1 MSGFGAILRKELR
14 EYFAAPIAPVLL
26 ATFWALTGYFF
37 SFNLFIVNA
46 VHMVTS
52 FHNMSLLLLLL
63 MPLMTMRIFA
73 EENKSGTLEL
83 LMTLPL
89 TEVQIVL
96 GKYAAAAIVLLLMLA
111 GTSTAVVPLIL
122 FGKPDLGPVL
132 GGYLGIALLGSAF
145 AAIGLFVSSMCTN
158 QIVAAAITWA
168 VLLGLW
174 FADYAAGIGWA
185 PALAPVF
192 SHLSFSV
199 HYIDLIRGVFSSAS
213 LAYFG
218 SIVVVSLVASIVVL
232 RERRL

>member
-1 MSGFGAILRKELR
+1 MSGFTAILRKELR

-26 ATFWALTGYFF
+26 AAFWALTGYFS

-63 MPLMTMRIFA
+63 MPLMTMRTFA
-73 EENKSGTLEL
+73 EENKSGTFEL

-111 GTSTAVVPLIL
+111 GTATAVVPLVL
-122 FGKPDLGPVL
+122 FGQPDLGPVL
-132 GGYLGIALLGSAF
+132 GGYMGIALLGSAF

-174 FADYAAGIGWA
+174 FADYAANIGWM
-185 PALAPVF
+185 PELGPVF
-192 SHLSFSV
+192 RHLSFSV
-199 HYIDLIRGVFSSAS
+199 HYIDLIRGVFSNAA

-218 SIVVVSLVASIVVL
+218 SIVVVSLVATIVVL